1 MKITPGMRC
10 YYCGSLATSGEHVPP
25 KQMFKP
31 FECDSITVPSCD
43 EHNSKKGGRDQAI
56 VSALLI
62 PLQTGRD
69 RYPLEPQVEKAIE
82 AALSSF
88 ERAKHSAIQTAFLK
102 DPPSGLEDLPD
113 LAHLAPSVNMTAWI
127 RQLTAGIIYSGIQE
141 EGFPIKWSKSMVW
154 SPDWVPVD
162 SPDPL
167 EYADAVNKLKLNQE
181 RRAGLDSLNWELGWS
196 AYPRSYPDTIYSF
209 QLHTSQDR
217 QVMVR
222 HKFYNRYTWY
232 VHFKA
237 SSKIIRKLR
246 EKLSEVYPPN
256 TAS

>member
-1 MKITPGMRC
+1 
-10 YYCGSLATSGEHVPP
+10 
-25 KQMFKP
+25 
-31 FECDSITVPSCD
+31 
-43 EHNSKKGGRDQAI
+43 
-56 VSALLI
+56 
-62 PLQTGRD
+62 LQTGRD

-162 SPDPL
+162 SPAPL